1 MKRLLLAALLVLT
14 TFAATVPTA
23 LPAVAQTVRV
33 CTGQVKTVFNATAD
47 EMTFTDAGSTLTIQ
61 GVAFAVA
68 DIDSI
73 CIDNTTVA
81 DNTVGVT
88 YSGTTATVVIAGNV
102 ASLLTASVSGANVAL
117 VQSADLADEVTYT
130 LQGSSTAGS
139 FYMGGKLK
147 ASLVLSGL
155 SLTAPAD
162 SAAIRINNGKRIAVT
177 LADGTTNS
185 LADLSGGSQKG
196 CFVVKGHTEF
206 KGGGTLT
213 LAGKTKHAFDGGEY
227 VELKKTVGTITVTAA
242 AKDGFHV
249 GQYFEQKGGT
259 LTISGTSD
267 DCLQVEVTDDDTDE
281 QNGQILISGGT
292 LNLTASAAGTKGLKC
307 DSLLTVSD
315 GTITITTT
323 GGGYYDSSD
332 SDVSGCAAIKVG
344 SNADISGGTF
354 VLKSTGAG
362 GKGINA
368 DGDINISGGTFTVTT
383 TGKQYSYNR
392 LTASA
397 KGIRAEGNINISGGS
412 LTVTTTGGEGSEGIE
427 SKNKLTISDGE
438 VIVTAYDDAL
448 NASNNITISGGK
460 VFAHGTNNDG
470 IDSNGT
476 LTITGGLAIALGTT
490 TPEASF
496 DCDEN
501 TFTITGGTL
510 IGLGGDVSTPTSSTT
525 TQPVLIT
532 QGLSFTSGSTF
543 AVGSSDG
550 TAYFAFTLPQ
560 AYNSAKLL
568 VSCPSF
574 STGSTVS
581 ITGGVTKTGG
591 TTWQGYTDDATI
603 SGGSSLASV
612 TLSSVVT
619 NNGGGSGP
627 GGGGNPGGGGGGPG
641 GGGRF

>member
-1 MKRLLLAALLVLT
+1 MKRLLFIV
-14 TFAATVPTA
+14 V
-23 LPAVAQTVRV
+23 AVIYGLGMAAQTVRV

-47 EMTFTDAGSTLTIQ
+47 EMTFTDGGTTLNIQ
-61 GVAFAVA
+61 GAAFAVA
-68 DIDSI
+68 DIDSV
-73 CIDNTTVA
+73 CISAGSVV
-81 DNTVGVT
+81 DNTVSVT
-88 YSGTTATVVIAGNV
+88 YSGTSATVVVAGNI
-102 ASLLTASVSGANVAL
+102 APLLTSTVSGANVAL
-117 VQSADLADEVTYT
+117 VQSEDLADEITYT

-147 ASLVLSGL
+147 ASLVLNGL
-155 SLTAPAD
+155 SLTAPSD

-177 LADGTTNS
+177 LVDGTTNS

-206 KGGGTLT
+206 KGGGSLT

-227 VELKKTVGTITVTAA
+227 VELKKTVGAITVTAA

-259 LTISGTSD
+259 LTINGTSD
-267 DCLQVEVTDDDTDE
+267 DCLQVEATDDDTDE
-281 QNGQILISGGT
+281 QNGQIIISGGT
-292 LNLTASAAGTKGLKC
+292 LALTATAAGTKGLKC
-307 DSLLTVSD
+307 DSLLTVTD

-323 GGGYYDSSD
+323 GGGTYDSTD
-332 SDVSGCAAIKVG
+332 GDVAGCAGIKVG
-344 SNADISGGTF
+344 GNADISGGTF
-354 VLKSTGAG
+354 TLKSTGAG
-362 GKGINA
+362 GKGMNV
-368 DGDINISGGTFTVTT
+368 DGDLNISGGTFTVTT
-383 TGKQYSYNR
+383 TGKQYTYNR
-392 LTASA
+392 LSASP
-397 KGIRAEGNINISGGS
+397 KGLRAEGNINISGGS
-412 LTVTTTGGEGSEGIE
+412 ITVTTSGGEGAEGIE
-427 SKNKLTISDGE
+427 SKNVMTISDGE

-460 VFAHGTNNDG
+460 VFARGTNNDA

-476 LTITGGLAIALGTT
+476 LTITGGLVIALGAT
-490 TPEASF
+490 TPEGSF

-532 QGLSFTSGSTF
+532 QGITLSSNSTF

-550 TAYFAFTLPQ
+550 TAYFAFTVPV
-560 AYNSAKLL
+560 AFSSSKLI

-574 STGSTVS
+574 STGNTVS
-581 ITGGVTKTGG
+581 ITGAVTKTGG
-591 TTWQGYTDDATI
+591 TSWQGYTDDATI

-619 NNGGGSGP
+619 NNGGGNS
-627 GGGGNPGGGGGGPG
+627 GGGPGGGGGGPG
-641 GGGRF
+641 GGGGGGRF